1 MHTILERFN
10 NRLQGKPNLFLLSQH
25 LFIIVN
31 MNRIFQLIELSYQ
44 KKKKKCGVMLAYE
57 VSSSETNEAKKEKEL

>member
-25 LFIIVN
+25 LFIVN
-31 MNRIFQLIELSYQ
+31 MNRIFQLIELPYQ
-44 KKKKKCGVMLAYE
+44 KKKEMWCY
-57 VSSSETNEAKKEKEL
+57 VSLRSQLF

>member
-25 LFIIVN
+25 LFIVN

-44 KKKKKCGVMLAYE
+44 KKNKKCGVMLAYE

>member
-25 LFIIVN
+25 LFIVN
-31 MNRIFQLIELSYQ
+31 MNRIFQLIELPYQ
-44 KKKKKCGVMLAYE
+44 KKKCGVMLAYE

>member
-10 NRLQGKPNLFLLSQH
+10 NRLQGKPNLFILSQH
-25 LFIIVN
+25 LFIVN
-31 MNRIFQLIELSYQ
+31 MNRIFQLIELSY
-44 KKKKKCGVMLAYE
+44 KKNKKCGVMIAYE

>member
-10 NRLQGKPNLFLLSQH
+10 NRLQGKPNLFILSQH
-25 LFIIVN
+25 LFIVN

-44 KKKKKCGVMLAYE
+44 KKKKCGVMLSYE

>member
-25 LFIIVN
+25 LFIVN

-44 KKKKKCGVMLAYE
+44 KKKKCGVMLAYE

>member
-10 NRLQGKPNLFLLSQH
+10 NRLQGKPNLFILSQH
-25 LFIIVN
+25 LFIVN

-44 KKKKKCGVMLAYE
+44 KKKKCGVMLACE